1 MSVEPDYDLTQDQW
15 EVLKA
20 LRVPAPKRRTLNR
33 FIVERLV
40 AFQLAAISGDCP
52 VITEKG
58 RKVLVR
64 GSSRLWD
71 VAAWC
76 FYVAG
81 AVILSLPGTDLGV
94 FFVSFHT

>member
-1 MSVEPDYDLTQDQW
+1 MIREIMSVEPDYDLTQDQW

-20 LRVPAPKRRTLNR
+20 LRLPAPKRRTLNR

-40 AFQLAAISGDCP
+40 TFQLAAISGDCP

-71 VAAWC
+71 VAA
-76 FYVAG
+76 
-81 AVILSLPGTDLGV
+81 
-94 FFVSFHT
+94 

>member
-1 MSVEPDYDLTQDQW
+1 MNAEFDHDLSQDQW
-15 EVLKA
+15 EALKA
-20 LRVPAPKRRTLNR
+20 LRLPASKRRALNR

-40 AFQLAAISGDCP
+40 ALQLATIADDCP

-71 VAAWC
+71 VAA
-76 FYVAG
+76 
-81 AVILSLPGTDLGV
+81 
-94 FFVSFHT
+94 